1 MSRAE
6 RVAVVSS
13 HLAMWVALAVLA
25 YLFATRVSVLLGVA
39 LVLPML
45 VLELWLLI
53 RLRRQARSASE
64 RR

>member
-1 MSRAE
+1 
-6 RVAVVSS
+6 
-13 HLAMWVALAVLA
+13 MWVALAVLA